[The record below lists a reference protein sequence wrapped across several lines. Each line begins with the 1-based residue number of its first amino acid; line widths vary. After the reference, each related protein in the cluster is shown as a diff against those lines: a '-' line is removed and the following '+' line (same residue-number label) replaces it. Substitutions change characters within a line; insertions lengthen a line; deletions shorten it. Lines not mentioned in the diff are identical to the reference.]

1 MDSSNNKLKIPNHL
15 HPRVNVIN
23 AIHTLTEQLDK
34 QSQIIEQQ
42 QKQIDRLNKLVEQQ
56 AQSIATNAM
65 LLSRFNYE
73 I

>member
-1 MDSSNNKLKIPNHL
+1 MNYPSQKMHIPNHL

-23 AIHTLTEQLDK
+23 AIHSLTEQLDK
-34 QSQIIEQQ
+34 QSQIIVEQ
-42 QKQIDRLNKLVEQQ
+42 QKQIDRLNELIEQQ

-73 I
+73 L